1 MKKVL
6 FLLMFP
12 VLCFGQY
19 TSIPDSIFEQR
30 LIDWGYDTI
39 HDGQVLTLNIVNVDS
54 LTFDVPTHLFG
65 NPMLSHQIKD
75 FTGIE
80 DFVSLTFL
88 DCSLNAMDSLDLSQN
103 TALSYLEC
111 TGYFLGFTSSYGGEL
126 KSLKLG
132 QNTSLTYINCSMQTQ
147 LSNLDVS
154 QNTALTH
161 LECFHNNLIH
171 LDLSQNTALTY
182 LNCSGSNILNL
193 DLSQNSA
200 LTYLNCSENFM
211 TELNLSQ
218 NPFLTEINCRG
229 AFPFQSFGSYPIGT
243 LRHLDLRNNNN
254 INITNLNAQHNP
266 NLHCIN
272 VDDSTW
278 SGNSISINVDNHTIF
293 SNNCNNVQ
301 YSSSGYTA
309 IFDSNFEQRLIDLG
323 YDSIQDGQVLT
334 SNIINVDSLFL
345 SGTSNIK
352 ISNLSGIEDFTNLIY
367 LECDNNPLTLLDLTQ
382 NLDLK
387 YLDCRGLM
395 RTGPRWGTLFEL
407 NLPQNNTLIHLD
419 CDGNRL
425 FNLDLTQNSAL
436 NYLRC
441 GWNNNFIGGLDS
453 LNTSQNPNLNYLD
466 CIYSGIENLFLGQN
480 INLTN
485 LDCSYNNISTL
496 DVSQNIS
503 LRHLYCSYNNL
514 SFLDVS
520 QNSVLTQFLCSD
532 NNLTSLDLRNGNNVN
547 FNNVNNTNYPAF
559 AAYNN
564 DSLFCV
570 SVDDSAWSA
579 NNWSASIDSHTVF
592 SNNCNPSTVDIVEI
606 EKTLLI
612 YPNPTSEDITISIE
626 NFNGNIQT
634 EVYDIVGNRLQTN
647 YETTIS
653 LRDYSKGIYILKVA
667 YGDKVKEVKV
677 IKE

>member
-1 MKKVL
+1 
-6 FLLMFP
+6 MFP

-30 LIDWGYDTI
+30 LIDWGYDAI
-39 HDGQVLTLNIVNVDS
+39 HDGQVLTSNIINIDS

-65 NPMLSHQIKD
+65 NPILSHQIKD

-80 DFVSLTFL
+80 DFVSLTYL

-132 QNTSLTYINCSMQTQ
+132 QNASLTYLNCSMQTQ

-161 LECFHNNLIH
+161 LECFQNNLIH

-182 LNCSGSNILNL
+182 LNCYGSNILNL
-193 DLSQNSA
+193 DLSQNIA

-218 NPFLTEINCRG
+218 NPSLIEINCRG
-229 AFPFQSFGSYPIGT
+229 ALSHFGSYPIGA

-293 SNNCNNVQ
+293 SNDCNNVQ

-323 YDSIQDGQVLT
+323 YDTIQDGQVLT

-441 GWNNNFIGGLDS
+441 GWNNNFIVGGLDS

-466 CIYSGIENLFLGQN
+466 CVFSGIENLDL
-480 INLTN
+480 
-485 LDCSYNNISTL
+485 
-496 DVSQNIS
+496 SQNFA
-503 LRHLYCSYNNL
+503 LTHLYCSYNNL
-514 SFLDVS
+514 SSLDVS
-520 QNSVLTQFLCSD
+520 QNSVLTHFLCSY

-547 FNNVNNTNYPAF
+547 FNNGNNTNYPAF
-559 AAYNN
+559 DASNN
-564 DSLFCV
+564 DSLFCI
-570 SVDDSAWSA
+570 SVDDSSWSA

-592 SNNCNPSTVDIVEI
+592 SNDCNPSSVDIIEI
-606 EKTLLI
+606 EKNLSV
-612 YPNPTSEDITISIE
+612 YPNPTKENITISI
-626 NFNGNIQT
+626 NNYNGNINT
-634 EVYDIVGNRLQTN
+634 EVFDLIGNRLQTTKK
-647 YETTIS
+647 TTIS
-653 LRDYSKGIYILKVA
+653 LRNYSIGIYILKVT
-667 YGDKVKEVKV
+667 YGDRVQEVKV

>member
-1 MKKVL
+1 
-6 FLLMFP
+6 MFP
-12 VLCFGQY
+12 IFLFGQY
-19 TSIPDSIFEQR
+19 TLIPDSVFEQR

-65 NPMLSHQIKD
+65 NPILSHQIKD

-80 DFVSLTFL
+80 DFVSLTYL

-103 TALSYLEC
+103 TSLSYLEC

-126 KSLKLG
+126 KSLELG
-132 QNTSLTYINCSMQTQ
+132 QNTALTYINCSMQTQ

-154 QNTALTH
+154 QNTALIH
-161 LECFHNNLIH
+161 LECFLNNLIH

-182 LNCSGSNILNL
+182 LNCYGSNILNL
-193 DLSQNSA
+193 DLSQNTA
-200 LTYLNCSENFM
+200 LTYLNCSENFI

-218 NPFLTEINCRG
+218 NPSLIEINCRG
-229 AFPFQSFGSYPIGT
+229 ALSHFGSYPIGT
-243 LRHLDLRNNNN
+243 LRNLDLRNNNN
-254 INITNLNAQHNP
+254 INIINLNAQRNP

-293 SNNCNNVQ
+293 SNDCNNVQ
-301 YSSSGYTA
+301 YSSPGYTA

-323 YDSIQDGQVLT
+323 YDTIIDGQVLT

-352 ISNLSGIEDFTNLIY
+352 ILNLSGIEDFSNLIY
-367 LECDNNPLTLLDLTQ
+367 LECDNNPLSFLDLTQ

-387 YLDCRGLM
+387 FLDCRGLIVM
-395 RTGPRWGTLFEL
+395 GPRWGTLFEL
-407 NLPQNNTLIHLD
+407 KLPQNNTLIHLD

-425 FNLDLTQNSAL
+425 LNLDLTQNSAL

-441 GWNNNFIGGLDS
+441 GWNNNNSIVGLDS

-466 CIYSGIENLFLGQN
+466 CVFSGIENLDLSQNTSLTDLFCSGNFLK
-480 INLTN
+480 
-485 LDCSYNNISTL
+485 SL
-496 DVSQNIS
+496 DVSQNIA
-503 LRHLYCSYNNL
+503 LTHLYCSNNNL
-514 SFLDVS
+514 TSLDLT
-520 QNSVLTQFLCSD
+520 QNPVLTQFLCSN

-547 FNNVNNTNYPAF
+547 FNNGNNTNYPSF

-564 DSLFCV
+564 DSLFCI

-592 SNNCNPSTVDIVEI
+592 SNNCNPSSVDIIEI
-606 EKTLLI
+606 EKNLSG
-612 YPNPTSEDITISIE
+612 YPNPTKENFTISI
-626 NFNGNIQT
+626 NNYNGNINT
-634 EVYDIVGNRLQTN
+634 EVFDLIGNRVQVTS
-647 YETTIS
+647 ETIIN
-653 LRDYSKGIYILKVA
+653 LKDFSKGIYILKIT
-667 YGDKVKEVKV
+667 YDDKVNELKV